1 MKSIAVLLLCSASLC
16 LAQDTF
22 QQVESKISQFKLA
35 NGMTFIIYERHDAPV
50 ATLYT
55 YADVGAANQPTGK
68 TGLAHMFEHMA
79 FKGTDTIGTTNYAE
93 EKLALDHVDQTF
105 LSLRTERDKGALADP
120 AKLKQLEADFK
131 AAQDAAGKFVVTNEF
146 GKAVEGAGGRGMNA
160 FTSMDQTAYFF
171 SLPSNSIELWF
182 SLESERFLH
191 PVFREFYKE
200 RSVVMEERRMRT
212 DSSPTG
218 KLVEEFVATAYKAHP
233 YKEPAIGWQSDLDN
247 FTRQDAI
254 DFFKVY
260 YQPSNLTAVI
270 VGDVDP
276 NEVKKLAEIYFG
288 RIPSGPK
295 PDPTRTVEPKQEFEK
310 RVTLRLNAQRI
321 LVMGFHKPNINDPD
335 NAVYAAIG
343 SILSDG
349 RSSRLDR
356 SLVQEQK
363 VAVQAGGFS
372 GFPGQKYPNLFL
384 FLAVTAPGKTNEEA
398 EKAMNAEIEK
408 LKNEP
413 VSQEELDGV
422 KARYRAG
429 LISQFKSNQSMAG
442 ELAEWQ
448 VLTGDW
454 HNLFK
459 FLDKINA
466 VTPADI
472 QRVAKATFTAG
483 NKTVGVIEPLQ
494 TAEAK

>member
-1 MKSIAVLLLCSASLC
+1 MKSIAAFLLCSAGLC

-22 QQVESKISQFKLA
+22 QQVESKISQFQLT
-35 NGMTFIIYERHDAPV
+35 NGMTFIVYERHDAPV
-50 ATLYT
+50 ATFYT
-55 YADVGAANQPTGK
+55 YADVGAAQQPTGK

-79 FKGTDTIGTTNYAE
+79 FKGTETIGTTNYAE
-93 EKLALDHVDQTF
+93 EKLALENVDRSF
-105 LSLRTERDKGALADP
+105 LALRSERDKGAKADP

-131 AAQDAAGKFVVTNEF
+131 AAQDGAGKFVVSNEF
-146 GKAVEGAGGRGMNA
+146 GKAIQEAGGRGLNA
-160 FTSMDQTAYFF
+160 FTAMDQTAYFF
-171 SLPSNSIELWF
+171 SLPSNSMELWF

-212 DSSPTG
+212 DSNPIG
-218 KLVEEFVATAYKAHP
+218 KMIEEFLAVAYKAHP
-233 YKEPAIGWQSDLDN
+233 YKIPAIGFQSDLDN

-254 DFFKVY
+254 EFFKEY
-260 YQPSNLTAVI
+260 YRPSNLTGVI

-276 NEVKKLAEIYFG
+276 KEVKKMAEIYFG

-295 PDPTRTVEPKQEFEK
+295 PEPTRTIEPKQEAEK
-310 RVTLRLNAQRI
+310 RIILRLNAQRI
-321 LVMGFHKPNINDPD
+321 LLMGYHKPDINDPD
-335 NAVYAAIG
+335 NAVYTAIG

-356 SLVQEQK
+356 SLVQQQK
-363 VAVQAGGFS
+363 VAVQAGGFN
-372 GFPGQKYPNLFL
+372 GFPGQKYPNLFM

-413 VSQEELDGV
+413 VSKEELDGV

-429 LISQFKSNQSMAG
+429 LISQFGSNQTMAG
-442 ELAEWQ
+442 DLAEWQ

-472 QRVAKATFTAG
+472 QRVAKATFTSG
-483 NKTVGVIEPLQ
+483 NRTVGVIEPLQ
-494 TAEAK
+494 VAEAK